1 MSKSHKASLGKEQ
14 EASQKNIAEVTKLQT
29 QIEEKQ
35 RQLEQATIEKSRIQ
49 NDLKEKLIIQRHDHE
64 AISAQQLQTIRD
76 LREQIKMEQKKVE
89 DIKKESETPKADD
102 QKAKLDLELSSM
114 TQKLA
119 EKQQTIEELRDEVK
133 QAIKTK

>member
-1 MSKSHKASLGKEQ
+1 
-14 EASQKNIAEVTKLQT
+14 
-29 QIEEKQ
+29 
-35 RQLEQATIEKSRIQ
+35 
-49 NDLKEKLIIQRHDHE
+49 
-64 AISAQQLQTIRD
+64 
-76 LREQIKMEQKKVE
+76 MEQKKVE
-89 DIKKESETPKADD
+89 DIKKVSETPKADD